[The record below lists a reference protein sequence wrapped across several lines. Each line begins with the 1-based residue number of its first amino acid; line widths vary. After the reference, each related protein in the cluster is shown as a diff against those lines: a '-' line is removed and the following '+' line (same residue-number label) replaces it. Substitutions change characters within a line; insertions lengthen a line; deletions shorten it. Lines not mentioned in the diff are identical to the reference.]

1 MMSRLK
7 NKKSKKFI
15 KTIISSLALTLAMSS
30 TQIIPT
36 YALFTDTI
44 KIAND
49 LVISMGKLDVNIGNG
64 FNEKELE
71 VKNKVINKTFKI
83 SNDGTLKQHLKLSL
97 SGIDNNIKKY
107 LDYNIEFENY
117 NNKTI
122 KSISYK
128 QLLNNNLVS
137 LKYEDDSLVV
147 LEPGKFITATANIV
161 IDENIPQ
168 DLIEQPLEF
177 NLNINAI
184 QVNNE
189 TLIQDFGF
197 SDIEI
202 QKNYLQFKDM
212 IEPELP
218 QNGNINVQLVSNE
231 DKVKIFIRDIK
242 EINTKNIRDIEITGG
257 TGEFNNIKIVQD
269 NDNIV
274 FVQKDSQGNFNI
286 TNTDF
291 DDSNTLILKLIMND
305 KSYKEIKFRFRIN
318 SKSSKKLEAYY
329 EIISSGTVEVS
340 SILNE
345 SEVVELPKD
354 EEIEVPNEP
363 EVVEL
368 SKDEEIGVPNEPEV
382 VEPSKDEEI
391 GVPNE
396 PEVVEPSKDE
406 EIGVPNEPEVV
417 EPPKD
422 QEIEVPNEL
431 EIVELPNNIEGI
443 QG

>member
-1 MMSRLK
+1 MSKLK
-7 NKKSKKFI
+7 NKKMKKFT
-15 KTIISSLALTLAMSS
+15 KNVVSSLALALLMSS

-396 PEVVEPSKDE
+396 PEVVEP
-406 EIGVPNEPEVV
+406 
-417 EPPKD
+417 PKD

>member
-49 LVISMGKLDVNIGNG
+49 LVISMGKLDVNIGDG

-71 VKNKVINKTFKI
+71 VKNEVINNTFKI
-83 SNDGTLKQHLKLSL
+83 TNDGTLKQHLKLSL

-117 NNKTI
+117 NDKTI
-122 KSISYK
+122 KPISYK

-168 DLIEQPLEF
+168 DLIEQPLKF

-197 SDIEI
+197 SDVEI
-202 QKNYLQFKDM
+202 QENYLQFKYM
-212 IEPELP
+212 IKPELP
-218 QNGNINVQLVSNE
+218 QNGNVNVQLVSNE
-231 DKVKIFIRDIK
+231 DKVKVFIRDIK
-242 EINTKNIRDIEITGG
+242 EINTKHIRDIEITGG

-269 NDNIV
+269 NNNIV

-318 SKSSKKLEAYY
+318 SKNSKKLEAYY
-329 EIISSGTVEVS
+329 EIISSGTVAVS
-340 SILNE
+340 SI
-345 SEVVELPKD
+345 
-354 EEIEVPNEP
+354 PNEP
-363 EVVEL
+363 EVVEP

-422 QEIEVPNEL
+422 EEIEVPNEL

>member
-49 LVISMGKLDVNIGNG
+49 LVISMGKLDVNIGDG

-71 VKNKVINKTFKI
+71 VKNEVINNTFKI
-83 SNDGTLKQHLKLSL
+83 TNDGTLKQHLKLSL

-117 NNKTI
+117 NDKTI
-122 KSISYK
+122 KPISYK

-168 DLIEQPLEF
+168 DLIEQPLKF

-197 SDIEI
+197 SDVEI
-202 QKNYLQFKDM
+202 QENYLQFKYM
-212 IEPELP
+212 IKPELP
-218 QNGNINVQLVSNE
+218 QNGNVNVQLVSNE
-231 DKVKIFIRDIK
+231 DKVKVFIRDIK
-242 EINTKNIRDIEITGG
+242 EINTKHIRDIEITGG

-269 NDNIV
+269 NNNIV

-318 SKSSKKLEAYY
+318 SKNSKKLEAYY
-329 EIISSGTVEVS
+329 EIISSGTVAVS
-340 SILNE
+340 SIPNE
-345 SEVVELPKD
+345 IKSPKD
-354 EEIEVPNEP
+354 EEI
-363 EVVEL
+363 
-368 SKDEEIGVPNEPEV
+368 D
-382 VEPSKDEEI
+382 
-391 GVPNE
+391 VPNE

-422 QEIEVPNEL
+422 EEIEVPNEL

>member
-117 NNKTI
+117 NDKTI
-122 KSISYK
+122 KPISYK

-168 DLIEQPLEF
+168 DLIEQPLKF

-197 SDIEI
+197 SDVEI
-202 QKNYLQFKDM
+202 QENYLQFKYM
-212 IEPELP
+212 IKPELP
-218 QNGNINVQLVSNE
+218 QNGNVNVQLVSNE
-231 DKVKIFIRDIK
+231 DKVKVFIRDIK
-242 EINTKNIRDIEITGG
+242 EINTKHIRDIEITGG

-269 NDNIV
+269 NNNIV

-318 SKSSKKLEAYY
+318 SKNSKKLEAYY
-329 EIISSGTVEVS
+329 EIISSGTVAVS
-340 SILNE
+340 SI
-345 SEVVELPKD
+345 
-354 EEIEVPNEP
+354 
-363 EVVEL
+363 
-368 SKDEEIGVPNEPEV
+368 PNEPEV

-422 QEIEVPNEL
+422 EEIEVPNEL

>member
-49 LVISMGKLDVNIGNG
+49 LVISMGKLDVNIGDG

-71 VKNKVINKTFKI
+71 VKNEVINNTFKI
-83 SNDGTLKQHLKLSL
+83 TNDGTLKQHLKLSL

-117 NNKTI
+117 NDKTI
-122 KSISYK
+122 KPISYK

-168 DLIEQPLEF
+168 DLIEQPLKF

-197 SDIEI
+197 SDVEI
-202 QKNYLQFKDM
+202 QENYLQFKYM
-212 IEPELP
+212 IKPELP
-218 QNGNINVQLVSNE
+218 QNGNVNVQLVSNE
-231 DKVKIFIRDIK
+231 DKVKVFIRDIK
-242 EINTKNIRDIEITGG
+242 EINTKHIRDIEITGG

-269 NDNIV
+269 NNNIV

-318 SKSSKKLEAYY
+318 SKNSKKLEAYY

-396 PEVVEPSKDE
+396 PEVVEPPKDE
-406 EIGVPNEPEVV
+406 
-417 EPPKD
+417 
-422 QEIEVPNEL
+422 EIEVPNEL

>member
-49 LVISMGKLDVNIGNG
+49 LVISMGKLDVNIGDG

-71 VKNKVINKTFKI
+71 VKNEVINNTFKI
-83 SNDGTLKQHLKLSL
+83 TNDGTLKQHLKLSL

-117 NNKTI
+117 NDKTI
-122 KSISYK
+122 KPISYK

-168 DLIEQPLEF
+168 DLIEQPLKF

-197 SDIEI
+197 SDVEI
-202 QKNYLQFKDM
+202 QENYLQFKYM
-212 IEPELP
+212 IKPELP
-218 QNGNINVQLVSNE
+218 QNGNVNVQLVSNE
-231 DKVKIFIRDIK
+231 DKVKVFIRDIK
-242 EINTKNIRDIEITGG
+242 EINTKHIRDIEITGG

-269 NDNIV
+269 NNNIV
-274 FVQKDSQGNFNI
+274 FVQKDSQGNFN
-286 TNTDF
+286 T
-291 DDSNTLILKLIMND
+291 
-305 KSYKEIKFRFRIN
+305 Y
-318 SKSSKKLEAYY
+318 
-329 EIISSGTVEVS
+329 
-340 SILNE
+340 
-345 SEVVELPKD
+345 
-354 EEIEVPNEP
+354 
-363 EVVEL
+363 
-368 SKDEEIGVPNEPEV
+368 
-382 VEPSKDEEI
+382 
-391 GVPNE
+391 
-396 PEVVEPSKDE
+396 
-406 EIGVPNEPEVV
+406 
-417 EPPKD
+417 
-422 QEIEVPNEL
+422 
-431 EIVELPNNIEGI
+431 
-443 QG
+443 

>member
-49 LVISMGKLDVNIGNG
+49 LVISMGKLDVNIGDG

-71 VKNKVINKTFKI
+71 VKNEVINNTFKI
-83 SNDGTLKQHLKLSL
+83 TNDGTLKQHLKLSL

-117 NNKTI
+117 NDKTI
-122 KSISYK
+122 KPISYK

-168 DLIEQPLEF
+168 DLIEQPLKF

-197 SDIEI
+197 SDVEI
-202 QKNYLQFKDM
+202 QENYLQFKYM
-212 IEPELP
+212 IKPELP
-218 QNGNINVQLVSNE
+218 QNGNVNVQLVSNE
-231 DKVKIFIRDIK
+231 DKVKVFIRDIK
-242 EINTKNIRDIEITGG
+242 EINTKHIRDIEITGG

-269 NDNIV
+269 NNNIV

-318 SKSSKKLEAYY
+318 SKNSKKLEAYY
-329 EIISSGTVEVS
+329 EIISSGTVAVS
-340 SILNE
+340 SI
-345 SEVVELPKD
+345 
-354 EEIEVPNEP
+354 
-363 EVVEL
+363 
-368 SKDEEIGVPNEPEV
+368 
-382 VEPSKDEEI
+382 
-391 GVPNE
+391 PNE

-422 QEIEVPNEL
+422 EEIEVPNEL

>member
-1 MMSRLK
+1 MSKLK
-7 NKKSKKFI
+7 NKKMKKFT
-15 KTIISSLALTLAMSS
+15 KNVVSSLALALLMSS

-218 QNGNINVQLVSNE
+218 QNENINVQLVSNE

-396 PEVVEPSKDE
+396 PEVVEP
-406 EIGVPNEPEVV
+406 
-417 EPPKD
+417 PKD

-443 QG
+443 

>member
-49 LVISMGKLDVNIGNG
+49 LVISMGKLDVNIGDG

-71 VKNKVINKTFKI
+71 VKNEVINNTFKI
-83 SNDGTLKQHLKLSL
+83 TNDGTLKQHLKLSL

-117 NNKTI
+117 NDKTI
-122 KSISYK
+122 KPISYK

-318 SKSSKKLEAYY
+318 SKNSKKLEAYY

-340 SILNE
+340 SIPNE
-345 SEVVELPKD
+345 IKSPKD
-354 EEIEVPNEP
+354 EEIDVSNEP

-368 SKDEEIGVPNEPEV
+368 
-382 VEPSKDEEI
+382 SKDEEI

>member
-396 PEVVEPSKDE
+396 PEVVEP
-406 EIGVPNEPEVV
+406 
-417 EPPKD
+417 PKD

>member
-49 LVISMGKLDVNIGNG
+49 LVISMGKLDVNIGDG

-71 VKNKVINKTFKI
+71 VKNEVINNTFKI
-83 SNDGTLKQHLKLSL
+83 TNDGTLKQHLKLSL

-117 NNKTI
+117 NDKTI
-122 KSISYK
+122 KPISYK

-168 DLIEQPLEF
+168 DLIEQPLKF

-197 SDIEI
+197 SDVEI
-202 QKNYLQFKDM
+202 QENYLQFKYM
-212 IEPELP
+212 IKPELP
-218 QNGNINVQLVSNE
+218 QNGNVNVQLVSNE
-231 DKVKIFIRDIK
+231 DKVKVFIRDIK
-242 EINTKNIRDIEITGG
+242 EINTKHIRDIEITGG

-318 SKSSKKLEAYY
+318 SKNSKKLEAYY
-329 EIISSGTVEVS
+329 EIISSGTVAVS
-340 SILNE
+340 SI
-345 SEVVELPKD
+345 
-354 EEIEVPNEP
+354 
-363 EVVEL
+363 
-368 SKDEEIGVPNEPEV
+368 PNEPEV

>member
-49 LVISMGKLDVNIGNG
+49 LVISMGKLDVNIGDG

-71 VKNKVINKTFKI
+71 VKNEVINNTFKI
-83 SNDGTLKQHLKLSL
+83 TNDGTLKQHLKLSL

-117 NNKTI
+117 NDKTI
-122 KSISYK
+122 KPISYK

-168 DLIEQPLEF
+168 DLIEQPLKF

-197 SDIEI
+197 SDVEI
-202 QKNYLQFKDM
+202 QENYLQFKYM
-212 IEPELP
+212 IKPELP
-218 QNGNINVQLVSNE
+218 QNGNVNVQLVSNE
-231 DKVKIFIRDIK
+231 DKVKVFIRDIK
-242 EINTKNIRDIEITGG
+242 EINTKHIRDIEITGG

-269 NDNIV
+269 NNNIV

-318 SKSSKKLEAYY
+318 SKNSKKLEAYY
-329 EIISSGTVEVS
+329 EIISSGTVAVS
-340 SILNE
+340 SI
-345 SEVVELPKD
+345 
-354 EEIEVPNEP
+354 
-363 EVVEL
+363 
-368 SKDEEIGVPNEPEV
+368 PNEPEV

-422 QEIEVPNEL
+422 EEIEVPNEL

>member
-1 MMSRLK
+1 MSRLK
-7 NKKSKKFI
+7 NKKMKKFTKNI
-15 KTIISSLALTLAMSS
+15 VSSLALALVMSS

-44 KIAND
+44 KIASD
-49 LVISMGKLDVNIGNG
+49 LVISMGKLDVNIENG
-64 FNEKELE
+64 FNKKELE
-71 VKNKVINKTFKI
+71 VKNEVIKKNFKI
-83 SNDGTLKQHLKLSL
+83 TNDGTLKQHLKLSL

-137 LKYEDDSLVV
+137 LEYEDNSLVV

-168 DLIEQPLEF
+168 YLIEEPLKF

-184 QVNNE
+184 QANNE
-189 TLIQDFGF
+189 TIIQNFGF
-197 SDIEI
+197 NDVEI
-202 QKNYLQFKDM
+202 QENYLQFKDM
-212 IEPELP
+212 IKPELP
-218 QNGNINVQLVSNE
+218 QNGNLKVQLVSNE

-345 SEVVELPKD
+345 SEVVEPPKD

-368 SKDEEIGVPNEPEV
+368 SKDEEIGVPNE
-382 VEPSKDEEI
+382 
-391 GVPNE
+391 
-396 PEVVEPSKDE
+396 
-406 EIGVPNEPEVV
+406 
-417 EPPKD
+417 
-422 QEIEVPNEL
+422 L

>member
-49 LVISMGKLDVNIGNG
+49 LVISMGKLDVNIGDG

-71 VKNKVINKTFKI
+71 VKNEVINNTFKI
-83 SNDGTLKQHLKLSL
+83 TNDGTLKQHLKLSL

-197 SDIEI
+197 SDVEI
-202 QKNYLQFKDM
+202 QENYLQFKYM
-212 IEPELP
+212 IKPELP

-382 VEPSKDEEI
+382 VEPPKDE
-391 GVPNE
+391 
-396 PEVVEPSKDE
+396 
-406 EIGVPNEPEVV
+406 
-417 EPPKD
+417 
-422 QEIEVPNEL
+422 EIEVPNEL

>member
-1 MMSRLK
+1 M
-7 NKKSKKFI
+7 KKFI
-15 KTIISSLALTLAMSS
+15 KNVISSLALTLLMSS

-49 LVISMGKLDVNIGNG
+49 LVISMGKLDVNIGDG

-396 PEVVEPSKDE
+396 PEVVEP
-406 EIGVPNEPEVV
+406 
-417 EPPKD
+417 PKD

>member
-7 NKKSKKFI
+7 NKKMKKFTKNI
-15 KTIISSLALTLAMSS
+15 VSSLALALVMSS

-49 LVISMGKLDVNIGNG
+49 LVISMGKLDVNIGDG

-71 VKNKVINKTFKI
+71 VKNEVINKTFKI

-396 PEVVEPSKDE
+396 PEVVEP
-406 EIGVPNEPEVV
+406 
-417 EPPKD
+417 PKD

>member
-1 MMSRLK
+1 MKAVNKRSKLK
-7 NKKSKKFI
+7 NKKMKKFT
-15 KTIISSLALTLAMSS
+15 KNVVSSLALALLMSS

-49 LVISMGKLDVNIGNG
+49 LVISMGKLDVNIGDG

-71 VKNKVINKTFKI
+71 VKNEVINNTFKI
-83 SNDGTLKQHLKLSL
+83 TNDGTLKQHLKLSL

-117 NNKTI
+117 NDKTI
-122 KSISYK
+122 KPISYK

-168 DLIEQPLEF
+168 DLIEQPLKF

-197 SDIEI
+197 SDVEI
-202 QKNYLQFKDM
+202 QENYLQFKYM
-212 IEPELP
+212 IKPELP
-218 QNGNINVQLVSNE
+218 QNGNVNVQLVSNE
-231 DKVKIFIRDIK
+231 DKVKVFIRDIK
-242 EINTKNIRDIEITGG
+242 EINTKHIRDIEITGG

-269 NDNIV
+269 NNNIV

-318 SKSSKKLEAYY
+318 SKNSKKLEAYY
-329 EIISSGTVEVS
+329 EIISSGTVAVS
-340 SILNE
+340 SI
-345 SEVVELPKD
+345 
-354 EEIEVPNEP
+354 
-363 EVVEL
+363 
-368 SKDEEIGVPNEPEV
+368 
-382 VEPSKDEEI
+382 
-391 GVPNE
+391 PNE

>member
-1 MMSRLK
+1 
-7 NKKSKKFI
+7 
-15 KTIISSLALTLAMSS
+15 MSS

-49 LVISMGKLDVNIGNG
+49 LVISMGKLDVNIGDG

-71 VKNKVINKTFKI
+71 VKNEVINNTFKI
-83 SNDGTLKQHLKLSL
+83 TNDGTLKQHLKLSL

-117 NNKTI
+117 NDKTI
-122 KSISYK
+122 KPISYK

-168 DLIEQPLEF
+168 DLIEQPLKF

-197 SDIEI
+197 SDVEI
-202 QKNYLQFKDM
+202 QENYLQFKYM
-212 IEPELP
+212 IKPELP
-218 QNGNINVQLVSNE
+218 QNGNVNVQLVSNE
-231 DKVKIFIRDIK
+231 DKVKVFIRDIK
-242 EINTKNIRDIEITGG
+242 EINTKHIRDIEITGG

-269 NDNIV
+269 NNNIV

-318 SKSSKKLEAYY
+318 SKNSKKLEAYY
-329 EIISSGTVEVS
+329 EIISSGTVAVS
-340 SILNE
+340 SI
-345 SEVVELPKD
+345 
-354 EEIEVPNEP
+354 PNEP
-363 EVVEL
+363 EVVEP

-422 QEIEVPNEL
+422 EEIEVPNEL

>member
-49 LVISMGKLDVNIGNG
+49 LVISMGKLDVNIGDG

-71 VKNKVINKTFKI
+71 VKNEVINNTFKI
-83 SNDGTLKQHLKLSL
+83 TNDGTLKQHLKLSL

-117 NNKTI
+117 NDKTI
-122 KSISYK
+122 KPISYK

-147 LEPGKFITATANIV
+147 LEPGKFIPATANIV

-168 DLIEQPLEF
+168 DLIEQPLKF

-197 SDIEI
+197 SDVEI
-202 QKNYLQFKDM
+202 QENYLQFKYM
-212 IEPELP
+212 IKPELP
-218 QNGNINVQLVSNE
+218 QNGNVNVQLVSNE
-231 DKVKIFIRDIK
+231 DKVKVFIRDIK
-242 EINTKNIRDIEITGG
+242 EINTKHIRDIEITGG

-269 NDNIV
+269 NNNIV

-318 SKSSKKLEAYY
+318 SKNSKKLEAYY
-329 EIISSGTVEVS
+329 EIISSGTVAVS
-340 SILNE
+340 SI
-345 SEVVELPKD
+345 
-354 EEIEVPNEP
+354 
-363 EVVEL
+363 
-368 SKDEEIGVPNEPEV
+368 
-382 VEPSKDEEI
+382 
-391 GVPNE
+391 PNE

-422 QEIEVPNEL
+422 EEIEVPNEL

>member
-1 MMSRLK
+1 MSKLK
-7 NKKSKKFI
+7 NKKMKKFT
-15 KTIISSLALTLAMSS
+15 KNVVSSLALALLMSS

-49 LVISMGKLDVNIGNG
+49 LVISMGKLDVNIGDG

-71 VKNKVINKTFKI
+71 VKNEVINNTFKI
-83 SNDGTLKQHLKLSL
+83 TNDGTLKQHLKLSL

-117 NNKTI
+117 NDKTI
-122 KSISYK
+122 KPISYK

-168 DLIEQPLEF
+168 DLIEQPLKF

-318 SKSSKKLEAYY
+318 SKNSKKLEAYY

>member
-49 LVISMGKLDVNIGNG
+49 LVISMGKLDVNIGDG

-71 VKNKVINKTFKI
+71 VKNEVINNTFKI
-83 SNDGTLKQHLKLSL
+83 TNDGTLKQHLKLSL

-117 NNKTI
+117 NDKTI
-122 KSISYK
+122 KPISYK

-197 SDIEI
+197 SDVEI
-202 QKNYLQFKDM
+202 QENYLQFKYM
-212 IEPELP
+212 IKPELP
-218 QNGNINVQLVSNE
+218 QNGNVNVQLVSNE
-231 DKVKIFIRDIK
+231 DKVKVFIRDIK
-242 EINTKNIRDIEITGG
+242 EINTKHIRDIEITGG

-269 NDNIV
+269 NNNIV

-318 SKSSKKLEAYY
+318 SKNSKKLEAYY
-329 EIISSGTVEVS
+329 EIISSGTVAVS
-340 SILNE
+340 SI
-345 SEVVELPKD
+345 
-354 EEIEVPNEP
+354 PNEP
-363 EVVEL
+363 EVVEI
-368 SKDEEIGVPNEPEV
+368 SKDEEIGVT
-382 VEPSKDEEI
+382 
-391 GVPNE
+391 NE

-422 QEIEVPNEL
+422 EEIEVPNEL

>member
-49 LVISMGKLDVNIGNG
+49 LVISMGKLDVNIGDG

-71 VKNKVINKTFKI
+71 VKNEVINNTFKI
-83 SNDGTLKQHLKLSL
+83 TNDGTLKQHLKLSL

-117 NNKTI
+117 NDKTI
-122 KSISYK
+122 KPISYK

-168 DLIEQPLEF
+168 DLIEQPLKF

-197 SDIEI
+197 SDVEI
-202 QKNYLQFKDM
+202 QENYLQFKYM
-212 IEPELP
+212 IKPELP
-218 QNGNINVQLVSNE
+218 QNGNVNVQLVSNE
-231 DKVKIFIRDIK
+231 DKVKVFIRDIK
-242 EINTKNIRDIEITGG
+242 EINTKHIRDIEITGG

-269 NDNIV
+269 NNNIV

-318 SKSSKKLEAYY
+318 SKNSKKLEAYY

-340 SILNE
+340 SIPNE
-345 SEVVELPKD
+345 IKSPKD
-354 EEIEVPNEP
+354 EEIDV
-363 EVVEL
+363 
-368 SKDEEIGVPNEPEV
+368 S
-382 VEPSKDEEI
+382 
-391 GVPNE
+391 NE

-422 QEIEVPNEL
+422 EEIEVPNEL

>member
-49 LVISMGKLDVNIGNG
+49 LVISMGKLDVNIGDG

-71 VKNKVINKTFKI
+71 VKNEVINNTFKI
-83 SNDGTLKQHLKLSL
+83 TNDGTLKQHLKLSL

-117 NNKTI
+117 NDKTI
-122 KSISYK
+122 KPISYK

-168 DLIEQPLEF
+168 DLIEQPLKF

-197 SDIEI
+197 SDVEI
-202 QKNYLQFKDM
+202 QENYLQFKYM
-212 IEPELP
+212 IKPELP
-218 QNGNINVQLVSNE
+218 QNGNVNVQLVSNE

-269 NDNIV
+269 NNNIV

-318 SKSSKKLEAYY
+318 SKNSKKLEAYY
-329 EIISSGTVEVS
+329 EIISSGTVAVS
-340 SILNE
+340 SI
-345 SEVVELPKD
+345 
-354 EEIEVPNEP
+354 
-363 EVVEL
+363 
-368 SKDEEIGVPNEPEV
+368 
-382 VEPSKDEEI
+382 
-391 GVPNE
+391 PNE

>member
-1 MMSRLK
+1 MSKLK
-7 NKKSKKFI
+7 NKKMKKFT
-15 KTIISSLALTLAMSS
+15 KNVVSSLALALLMSS

-49 LVISMGKLDVNIGNG
+49 LVISMGKLDVNIGDG

-71 VKNKVINKTFKI
+71 VKNEVINNTFKI
-83 SNDGTLKQHLKLSL
+83 TNDGTLKQHLKLSL

-117 NNKTI
+117 NDKTI
-122 KSISYK
+122 KPISYK

-168 DLIEQPLEF
+168 DLIEQPLKF

-197 SDIEI
+197 SDVEI
-202 QKNYLQFKDM
+202 QENYLQFKYM
-212 IEPELP
+212 IKPELP
-218 QNGNINVQLVSNE
+218 QNGNVNVQLVSNE
-231 DKVKIFIRDIK
+231 DKVKVFIRDIK
-242 EINTKNIRDIEITGG
+242 EINTKHIRDIEITGG

-269 NDNIV
+269 NNNIV

-318 SKSSKKLEAYY
+318 SKNSKKLEAYY

-396 PEVVEPSKDE
+396 PEVVEPPKDE
-406 EIGVPNEPEVV
+406 
-417 EPPKD
+417 
-422 QEIEVPNEL
+422 EIEVPNEL

>member
-1 MMSRLK
+1 MSKLK
-7 NKKSKKFI
+7 NKKMKKFT
-15 KTIISSLALTLAMSS
+15 KNVVSSLALSLAMSS

-71 VKNKVINKTFKI
+71 VKNEVINNTFKI
-83 SNDGTLKQHLKLSL
+83 TNDGTLKQHLKLSL

-117 NNKTI
+117 NDKTI
-122 KSISYK
+122 KPISYK

-137 LKYEDDSLVV
+137 LKYGDDSLVV

-168 DLIEQPLEF
+168 DLIEQPLKF

-197 SDIEI
+197 SDVEI
-202 QKNYLQFKDM
+202 QENYLQFKYM
-212 IEPELP
+212 IKPELP

-242 EINTKNIRDIEITGG
+242 EINTKHIRDIEITGG

-269 NDNIV
+269 NNNIV

-318 SKSSKKLEAYY
+318 SKNSKKLEAYY
-329 EIISSGTVEVS
+329 EIISSGTVAVS
-340 SILNE
+340 SIPNE
-345 SEVVELPKD
+345 PEVVEPPKD
-354 EEIEVPNEP
+354 EEIEVQ
-363 EVVEL
+363 
-368 SKDEEIGVPNEPEV
+368 NEPEV

-391 GVPNE
+391 GVPNK
-396 PEVVEPSKDE
+396 PEVA
-406 EIGVPNEPEVV
+406 

-422 QEIEVPNEL
+422 EEIEVPNEL
-431 EIVELPNNIEGI
+431 EIVELPNDIEGI